1 MNVFARWI
9 ISWIISWIIPLAVL
23 LPGFGIGFGSF
34 AVADEF
40 HNNNLLIGDRAS
52 GMGGAYTAISDDAT
66 GLFYNP
72 AAIVYASGQ
81 NFSASVNTLHNQSKK
96 YEGAIAGRAFER
108 QSSALL
114 ANFFGIIKAVG
125 KYKFGFS
132 YAVPDSVNEDQ
143 DQIFSDVSAD
153 VSRYTINL
161 NNKDNTSNI
170 GPSFAA
176 ELSNDLAAGITLYAH
191 RRETQLIVNQ
201 FVEKTDLTFE
211 WTNYYYELD
220 ELGIRPVIG
229 IAWSPADKLSLGL
242 SLSKT
247 VLFNSRAVGQL
258 TCSDSTTDGCDN
270 KAPTNDPLLVPKL
283 TNSTAKKEYPVR
295 VTVGAAYFASS
306 SLLLSG
312 DLTYHTAV
320 ADPFFGDKIATVDVA
335 LGTEYYFSKKWA
347 LRAGLFTSM
356 ANTPAI
362 REGITQIEEH
372 IDLYGGSMSITNFS
386 GDASVTLGGSVSH
399 GAGQSQ
405 IVGNKKAQ
413 DASALGWMIFL
424 SSAH

>member
-9 ISWIISWIIPLAVL
+9 ITLTVF
-23 LPGFGIGFGSF
+23 LPCFGTP

-40 HNNNLLIGDRAS
+40 HYNNLLIGDRAS

-81 NFSASVNTLHNQSKK
+81 NFSASVNTFNYQTKK
-96 YEGAIAGRAFER
+96 YERVIGERAFER
-108 QSSALL
+108 QSSSLL
-114 ANFFGIIKAVG
+114 ANFFGIIKPVG

-143 DQIFSDVSAD
+143 DQTFDLSA
-153 VSRYTINL
+153 SRFTINL
-161 NNKDNTSNI
+161 NNKDNTYNL

-176 ELSNDLAAGITLYAH
+176 ELGNDLAAGITLYAH
-191 RRETQLIVNQ
+191 KRETQLIVNQ
-201 FVEKTDLTFE
+201 FVERTDTSYE
-211 WTNYYYELD
+211 WTSQYFELN
-220 ELGIRPVIG
+220 EWGMRPIIG

-247 VLFNSRAVGQL
+247 VLFKSSVVSQL
-258 TCSDSTTDGCDN
+258 TCSNLITKDCD
-270 KAPTNDPLLVPKL
+270 
-283 TNSTAKKEYPVR
+283 NSTATVDLLLAPSMVSLTDKRKYPVR
-295 VTVGAAYFASS
+295 VAVGAAYFVNS

-320 ADPFFGDKIATVDVA
+320 ADPVSSDRDKIAVVNAA
-335 LGTEYYFSKKWA
+335 LGTEYYFTKKWA
-347 LRAGLFTSM
+347 VRAGLFTNM
-356 ANTPAI
+356 ANTPVIKA
-362 REGITQIEEH
+362 GVTDIEEH
-372 IDLYGGSMSITNFS
+372 INLYGGSLSITNFS
-386 GDASVTLGGSVSH
+386 GDTSVTLGGSVSY
-399 GAGQSQ
+399 GAGKSQ
-405 IVGNKKAQ
+405 IIGDKSVQ
-413 DASALGWMIFL
+413 DASTLGWMIFL